1 MKDLENRFFLKLT
14 YLEKNLQLN
23 NTTLKNNS
31 ISICIKV
38 FDVTPKNEIGGHKSA

>member
-14 YLEKNLQLN
+14 YLKNLQLN

-31 ISICIKV
+31 ICICIKV
-38 FDVTPKNEIGGHKSA
+38 FEVTPQK